1 MIPPTDDRQEESPK
15 NSGAASVSATR
26 WIPPDVPVGAV
37 RMRIPGKLMMQMLT
51 DLQRPHPFAAERV
64 GFLSVGIGTGEDGEV
79 LVIGGEYRAAGDHDY
94 LRDDNVGARIGAEAI
109 REALQWALA
118 SGRGIFHVH
127 MHPHYGVP
135 NFSFTD
141 ATELPHLAEA
151 IRRGAPAAPHGMLVL
166 SRDAANAWVWTS
178 DQPAPCVP
186 AQIAVVGRP
195 MRLISPLQTLAPA
208 SACSERYQRQGF
220 LGPHAESLIG
230 RARIGVVGLS
240 GGGSHVVQQL
250 AHVGFRQTRGFDG
263 DHVDESNLNRL
274 VGARAIDASLHV
286 PKGNVAERVTT
297 DVLPDANFIAFHGR
311 WQENAELLRG
321 CDVVVGCVDSFAERQ
336 QLEVACRRYAIPYV
350 DIGMDVHQVDPEPPR
365 LAGQLILSMP
375 DAPCMFC
382 LGFLNEERL
391 AQEAARY
398 GAAGDRPQV
407 VWPNG
412 VLASTAVGLVVD
424 LVTGWSGSAMC
435 PVYLSY
441 DGNTGSIQPH
451 PRLQFLGTK
460 ACPHYAATDVGD
472 PNFRKVRT

>member
-1 MIPPTDDRQEESPK
+1 MIWPTDGRQEEPQ
-15 NSGAASVSATR
+15 NSAAPVSVMR
-26 WIPPDVPVGAV
+26 WILPDVPVGAV
-37 RMRIPGKLMMQMLT
+37 RMRIPGKLMTQMLA

-64 GFLSVGIGTGEDGEV
+64 GFLSVGAGTGEDGEA
-79 LVIGGEYRAAGDHDY
+79 LVIGGEYRAVGDHDY
-94 LRDDNVGARIGAEAI
+94 LHDDDVGARIGAEAI

-118 SGRGIFHVH
+118 SGRGVFHVH
-127 MHPHYGVP
+127 MHPHRGAP
-135 NFSFTD
+135 DFSFTD
-141 ATELPHLAEA
+141 ATELPRLVEA
-151 IRRGAPAAPHGMLVL
+151 IRRGTPAAPHGMLVL
-166 SRDAANAWVWTS
+166 SRDSANAWVWTAG
-178 DQPAPCVP
+178 QPAPCVP
-186 AQIAVVGRP
+186 VQIAIVDRP
-195 MRLISPLQTLAPA
+195 MRLISLLRA
-208 SACSERYQRQGF
+208 SVHDNIGSERYQRQGF
-220 LGPHAESLIG
+220 LGLHAESLIG

-240 GGGSHVVQQL
+240 GGGSHIIQQL

-274 VGARAIDASLHV
+274 VGARAVDASRRV
-286 PKGNVAERVTT
+286 RKGNVAERVITG
-297 DVLPDANFIAFHGR
+297 VLPDANFVGFHGR

-336 QLEVACRRYAIPYV
+336 QLEVACRRYAIPYA
-350 DIGMDVHQVDPEPPR
+350 DIGMDVLQVDHEPPR

-391 AQEAARY
+391 AREAARY

-424 LVTGWSGSAMC
+424 LITGWSGSAGG

-441 DGNTGSIQPH
+441 DGNTGLIQPH
-451 PRLQFLGTK
+451 PRLQFLGAK
-460 ACPHYAATDVGD
+460 ACPHYGAADVGD
-472 PNFRKVRT
+472 PILRRLQRS